1 MEAQILEL
9 LSKVN
14 APELQSWLLMW
25 IKIPFL
31 LIIAFFVVIIFIGMF
46 RTPYLRLSLVGDA
59 VEILTYR
66 PYGFPKMR
74 RRWQKI
80 MRRLDTGVEAEYK
93 LSIIEAD
100 SLLDD
105 MLKKM
110 NLPGETVD
118 DRIQRITPLMISN
131 VDELK
136 TAHQIRNSL
145 IYDPDYRLSA
155 SEAKRVLLIYQRTF
169 EELDLFH

>member
-1 MEAQILEL
+1 MEEKILEL
-9 LSKVN
+9 LSKIN
-14 APELQSWLLMW
+14 ASELQTYFIW

-31 LIIAFFVVIIFIGMF
+31 LVIAFLIVIIIIGIT
-46 RTPYLRLSLVGDA
+46 RTPYLRLSVAGDM
-59 VEILTYR
+59 VELLTYR

-74 RRWQKI
+74 RRWQRVMK
-80 MRRLDTGVEAEYK
+80 RLDTGNESEYK
-93 LSIIEAD
+93 LAIIEAD
-100 SLLDD
+100 GLLDD

-118 DRIQRITPLMISN
+118 DRIQRITSIMIAN

-136 TAHQIRNSL
+136 TAHLVRNS
-145 IYDPDYRLSA
+145 IVYDPDYRLSA
-155 SEAKRVLLIYQRTF
+155 SEARRVLLVYQRTF